1 MNNGQ
6 AIRIKPITSK
16 IFVTGAAGFIGFHLV
31 KQLLEAGHQVIGHD
45 GFTDYYDVDL
55 KAERARLLEKH
66 EAFRMIT
73 GRLEDYDS
81 LRSEMLGAAP
91 DVIIHLAAQA
101 GVRYSLEHPRSY
113 LESNMVGTFNVLECA
128 RELKVGHLLI
138 ASTSSAYG
146 ANEKMPF
153 TETDKAE
160 WPLTFY
166 AATKRS
172 AELMAHTYAHLW
184 EIPITVF
191 RFFTVY
197 GSWGRPDMAYYMFTK
212 AITEGRPIDVYNNGE
227 GFRDFTHV
235 SDLCLGI
242 EKLMHAVPSQPDS
255 DRSLTYPND
264 TLSPVAPHRV
274 VNIGNSTPVTLREFI
289 EAIEDALGKKAQKN
303 LLPAQPGDVMGTWA
317 DTALLE
323 ALTDFKPQIRLSEG
337 IQEFIEW
344 YQQYYG

>member
-1 MNNGQ
+1 ME
-6 AIRIKPITSK
+6 PITSK

-31 KQLLEAGHQVIGHD
+31 NLFLEVGHQVIGHD
-45 GFTDYYDVDL
+45 GFTSYYDVDL

-66 EAFRMIT
+66 EGFRMTT
-73 GRLEDYDS
+73 GSLEDHDS
-81 LRSEMLGAAP
+81 LRAEMLEAAP
-91 DVIIHLAAQA
+91 DVVVHLAAQA

-128 RELKVGHLLI
+128 RELKVSHLLI

-153 TETDKAE
+153 SETDKAE

-184 EIPITVF
+184 NIPITVF

-197 GSWGRPDMAYYMFTK
+197 GSWGRPDMAYFMFTK

-235 SDLCLGI
+235 SDLCRGI

-255 DRSLTYPND
+255 DRILNYPND

-274 VNIGNSTPVTLREFI
+274 VNIGNSTPVTLRQFI
-289 EAIEDALGKKAQKN
+289 ESIEHALGKKAKKN
-303 LLPAQPGDVMGTWA
+303 FLPAQPGDVVGTWA

-337 IQEFIEW
+337 IQEFIGW
-344 YQQYYG
+344 YQQYYA